1 MLSEPIDEVMV
12 GIRKRGEKIRQFILD
27 NVENNPIDIVGMTCQ
42 AFDISRQAVNKH
54 TQRLIEQRALITK
67 GATRN
72 RRYYLHPLAEWEEIF
87 PLDGSVSE
95 DVIWRSHIVPL
106 LGELPGNV
114 MDIWHFGI
122 TEMFN
127 NAIDH
132 SEGQHASVILKK
144 TATTSEVIIYDNG
157 KGIFKKIQRE
167 LNLHDER
174 HSVLELAKGKFT
186 TDPVNHSGEGIFFSS
201 RMFDNF
207 TILSGSVYFS
217 HTHGEIEDWI
227 LEHQRSH
234 AGTMVVMRL
243 SNNTSRIS
251 KQIFDSFTSGDDYG
265 FTKTVVPVH
274 LTQYGDDKLVS
285 RSQAKRLLARIDK
298 FKTVILDFNDVE
310 SIGQAFA
317 DEVFRVFANRHP
329 DMELIPLNAN
339 RDVTH
344 MINRALSHEKS

>member
-1 MLSEPIDEVMV
+1 MV
-12 GIRKRGEKIRQFILD
+12 RIRKRGEKIRQFILD
-27 NVENNPIDIVGMTCQ
+27 NVENNPTEIVSIVCQ
-42 AFDISRQAVNKH
+42 TFDITRQAVNKH
-54 TQRLIEQRALITK
+54 MQRLVEQKAIIVK
-67 GATRN
+67 GTTRN
-72 RRYYLHPLAEWEEIF
+72 RRYHLHPLAEWEEIF
-87 PLDGSVSE
+87 PLDSTISE
-95 DVIWRSHIVPL
+95 DVVWSKHIAPL
-106 LGELPGNV
+106 LGELPDNV

-132 SEGQHASVILKK
+132 SDGRHASVTLKK

-157 KGIFKKIQRE
+157 EGIFKKIQRE
-167 LNLHDER
+167 LSLHDER
-174 HSVLELAKGKFT
+174 HSVLELAKGKLT
-186 TDPVNHSGEGIFFSS
+186 TDPANHSGEGIFFSS

-243 SNNTSRIS
+243 SNNTSRTS
-251 KQIFDSFTSGDDYG
+251 KQVFDSFTSGDDYG
-265 FTKTVVPVH
+265 FTKTVVPVV

-285 RSQAKRLLARIDK
+285 RSQAKRLLVRVDK
-298 FKTVILDFNDVE
+298 FKTVIFDFSDVE

-317 DEVFRVFANRHP
+317 DEVFRVFSNRYP
-329 DMELIPLNAN
+329 EMELIPINTNEA
-339 RDVTH
+339 VSQ
-344 MINRALSHEKS
+344 MINRALSHDKP

>member
-1 MLSEPIDEVMV
+1 MV
-12 GIRKRGEKIRQFILD
+12 RIRKRGEQIRQFILD
-27 NVENNPIDIVGMTCQ
+27 NVENNPADIVGLVCQ
-42 AFDISRQAVNKH
+42 TFDITRQAVNKH
-54 TQRLIEQRALITK
+54 MLRLVEQKAIIVK
-67 GATRN
+67 GTTRN
-72 RRYYLHPLAEWEEIF
+72 RRYHLHPLAEWEEIF
-87 PLDGSVSE
+87 PLDNTISE
-95 DVIWRSHIVPL
+95 DVVWSKHIAPL
-106 LGELPGNV
+106 LGELPDNV

-132 SEGQHASVILKK
+132 SDGQHASVALKK

-157 KGIFKKIQRE
+157 EGIFKKIQRE

-174 HSVLELAKGKFT
+174 HSVLELAKGKLT
-186 TDPVNHSGEGIFFSS
+186 TDPANHSGEGIFFSS

-217 HTHGEIEDWI
+217 HTHGGIEDWI

-243 SNNTSRIS
+243 FNNTSRTS
-251 KQIFDSFTSGDDYG
+251 KQVFDSFTSGDDYG
-265 FTKTVVPVH
+265 FTKTVVPVA

-285 RSQAKRLLARIDK
+285 RSQAKRLLVRVDK
-298 FKTVILDFNDVE
+298 FKTVIFDFSDVE

-317 DEVFRVFANRHP
+317 DEVFRVFSNRHP
-329 DMELIPLNAN
+329 EMELIPLNAN
-339 RDVTH
+339 KAVAQ
-344 MINRALSHEKS
+344 MINRALSHDKS